1 MSENF
6 MEQSVPFAE
15 EAEAGIISAMFKDRE
30 VIQDIV
36 QLVRDTDFYKPEN
49 AILFKAILEIDES
62 GQSRRSRHH
71 DQQAAQGK
79 SAGKSRRRVL
89 SWADRRCTF
98 DGVQRQ
104 AVRKDRSGKI
114 DDAPAHSHF

>member
-1 MSENF
+1 MSENY

-49 AILFKAILEIDES
+49 AILLRPSWKLTRAVSLSI
-62 GQSRRSRHH
+62 
-71 DQQAAQGK
+71 
-79 SAGKSRRRVL
+79 SA
-89 SWADRRCTF
+89 
-98 DGVQRQ
+98 
-104 AVRKDRSGKI
+104 
-114 DDAPAHSHF
+114 P